1 MLSHF
6 LHLALRSWLAMVS
19 ATSTNTL
26 GFFVWSVLV
35 AVLAWLIAVLNA
47 WLNIR
52 KEQRG
57 WQGLAVAFRS
67 NLKAGSISVGVVFI
81 VAIAMWAVFC
91 VRTVYADH
99 TQFVAL
105 HAEDTKRIAD
115 EETQVKFYQHNIST
129 HDPVFSNLI
138 YLLQDFAVF
147 RNNVHGETCVVRIT
161 APEQSQPLASAFAQF
176 SVNTSNCPTFGPD
189 ELFDRNPDLKGET
202 LNGMVPDAIV
212 FHAARD
218 DRAANELFS
227 RLSNQVK
234 LVRSYNLP
242 SVHDY
247 QTPAGGYAHTVWLQ
261 FGSQVKWNS
270 ELYR

>member
-1 MLSHF
+1 MLLHF

-26 GFFVWSVLV
+26 GFIVWSVLV
-35 AVLAWLIAVLNA
+35 AVLAWFIAVLNA

-52 KEQRG
+52 KQQRG
-57 WQGLAVAFRS
+57 WHSVAVAFRS
-67 NLKAGSISVGVVFI
+67 NLKAGSMSIGVVLT
-81 VAIAMWAVFC
+81 VAIAMWAIFF

-99 TQFVAL
+99 MQFVAL
-105 HAEDTKRIAD
+105 HTHDAKRIAD
-115 EETQVKFYQHNIST
+115 AEAKATFYQHNIST

-138 YLLQDFAVF
+138 YLLQDFAIF
-147 RNNVHGETCVVRIT
+147 RNSVHGETCVVRIT

-189 ELFDRNPDLKGET
+189 ELYDRNPDLKGET

-212 FHAARD
+212 FHATRD

-234 LVRSYNLP
+234 LVRSYSLP
-242 SVHDY
+242 SIHDY
-247 QTPAGGYAHTVWLQ
+247 QTPSSPWLKSSDDAVQ
-261 FGSQVKWNS
+261 D
-270 ELYR
+270 